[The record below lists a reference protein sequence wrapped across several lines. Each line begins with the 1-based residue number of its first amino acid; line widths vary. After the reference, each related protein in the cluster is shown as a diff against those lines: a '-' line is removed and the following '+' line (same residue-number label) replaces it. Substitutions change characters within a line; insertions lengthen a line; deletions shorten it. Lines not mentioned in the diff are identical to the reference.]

1 MSNKSMASSSCKL
14 LPMMLLLL
22 LLLLPAMP
30 DAAAAATAKRR
41 ARISATS
48 SSINSNN
55 NESLTEPKQAA
66 QTSSKTTAAEGK
78 LKTSADSK
86 YEIRGVAGEPN
97 YKSVNLTWEVEFV
110 TSAHDTDTNSN
121 GPNGNANANAVTN
134 MSDDVEP
141 PKAFQIFYCEMQ
153 NYGPQRCRVKLVNG
167 SIAELPSLDADTH
180 QVQHFAAAVDNLR
193 MATRYSFHI
202 RPVQPRRLRSSSAR
216 ADFHDENEIES
227 GGATAAASHLPG
239 QSIIIPTKGFSAHA
253 TQCLAHASE
262 IEVETGPYFGG
273 RIVVDGGDCGI
284 KGNANDPADKYT
296 MRIDHKLCGSMVKP
310 ETNTVETFI
319 TVQENLGIFTHS
331 TRRFVVVCSYQS
343 GIQTVRASF
352 TVPGKNSGVAAA
364 VEQND
369 PFQPDD
375 ERLGRELRQ
384 MRYVNKSELV
394 LKEPAYE
401 SIEQPA
407 VVMET
412 KAPELDEGQGQLEE
426 ESQQSTDEEEE
437 EEEVD
442 ETEQLAQK
450 PQQKPLTANRQQGQR
465 ALSLSRLNELNN
477 LASALDVEAADEAP
491 AQGRLLEQLGT
502 KYAKLVVD
510 QGPGGHGYNGASWTS
525 ARAKADAND
534 DEFYAASLRY
544 ISANLG
550 SVLVTVSISVIIIS
564 ICIVLLQRRSSSS
577 SSCNKRQSHLA
588 SHGCP
593 AAHLPHKTLPR
604 ALQQQQYQCTL

>member
-1 MSNKSMASSSCKL
+1 MYLKL
-14 LPMMLLLL
+14 FVC
-22 LLLLPAMP
+22 A
-30 DAAAAATAKRR
+30 
-41 ARISATS
+41 
-48 SSINSNN
+48 IN
-55 NESLTEPKQAA
+55 EVIEPKQSAEA
-66 QTSSKTTAAEGK
+66 LSKTTAAVGK
-78 LKTSADSK
+78 LKTFADSK

-110 TSAHDTDTNSN
+110 TSAHDTDTNNRNAN
-121 GPNGNANANAVTN
+121 GPMNVDVDVTN
-134 MSDDVEP
+134 MSNDVEP
-141 PKAFQIFYCEMQ
+141 PRAFQIFYCEMQ

-167 SIAELPSLDADTH
+167 TAAELPELDADT

-202 RPVQPRRLRSSSAR
+202 RPMQQRRLRSSSAR
-216 ADFHDENEIES
+216 AEFHDENEIES
-227 GGATAAASHLPG
+227 AGSSTGTHLAG

-352 TVPGKNSGVAAA
+352 TVPGKNAGVAAA
-364 VEQND
+364 VEPND

-375 ERLGRELRQ
+375 ERLGRELRH

-394 LKEPAYE
+394 LKESE
-401 SIEQPA
+401 SESTEQAA
-407 VVMET
+407 VVRET
-412 KAPELDEGQGQLEE
+412 KEMEAEQEQQL
-426 ESQQSTDEEEE
+426 EEEE
-437 EEEVD
+437 EEEQQQP
-442 ETEQLAQK
+442 E
-450 PQQKPLTANRQQGQR
+450 QQKPLTANRQQGR
-465 ALSLSRLNELNN
+465 ALSLSSLNDVNN
-477 LASALDVEAADEAP
+477 LAESEVEVEAP
-491 AQGRLLEQLGT
+491 AQGRLLEQLST

-510 QGPGGHGYNGASWTS
+510 QGPGHGYNGATWTS
-525 ARAKADAND
+525 ARTKADAYD

-564 ICIVLLQRRSSSS
+564 ICIVLLQRQRLRP
-577 SSCNKRQSHLA
+577 NKRQSHLA
-588 SHGCP
+588 SSLACPP

-604 ALQQQQYQCTL
+604 ALQHQQYQCTL

>member
-1 MSNKSMASSSCKL
+1 
-14 LPMMLLLL
+14 MLLLL
-22 LLLLPAMP
+22 LLLLPAMS
-30 DAAAAATAKRR
+30 DAAAAKTTAARR

-48 SSINSNN
+48 SSSNN
-55 NESLTEPKQAA
+55 NEPLTEPKQAA
-66 QTSSKTTAAEGK
+66 ETPSKTAGK

-110 TSAHDTDTNSN
+110 TSSHDTDTNNNKNAN
-121 GPNGNANANAVTN
+121 GPMDVDMDVDVTN
-134 MSDDVEP
+134 MSNDVEP

-167 SIAELPSLDADTH
+167 TAAKLPKMDADT

-202 RPVQPRRLRSSSAR
+202 RPMQQHRLRSSSAR

-227 GGATAAASHLPG
+227 AGSKAGEHLPG

-352 TVPGKNSGVAAA
+352 TVPGKNGVAAA

-384 MRYVNKSELV
+384 MRYVNKTELV
-394 LKEPAYE
+394 LKESE
-401 SIEQPA
+401 SESAEQA
-407 VVMET
+407 IVRET
-412 KAPELDEGQGQLEE
+412 KAPEVKEEKEQLEE
-426 ESQQSTDEEEE
+426 VEDEQSEQQLE
-437 EEEVD
+437 
-442 ETEQLAQK
+442 
-450 PQQKPLTANRQQGQR
+450 QQKILTPNRQQGR
-465 ALSLSRLNELNN
+465 ALSLSSLNEVNN
-477 LASALDVEAADEAP
+477 LAESDVEVP
-491 AQGRLLEQLGT
+491 AQGRQLEQLST

-510 QGPGGHGYNGASWTS
+510 QGPGQGYIGATWTS

-564 ICIVLLQRRSSSS
+564 ICIVLLQRQRLRPNS
-577 SSCNKRQSHLA
+577 NKRQSHLA
-588 SHGCP
+588 SSHVCP
-593 AAHLPHKTLPR
+593 TAHLPHKTLPR
-604 ALQQQQYQCTL
+604 ALQHQQYQCTL

>member
-1 MSNKSMASSSCKL
+1 
-14 LPMMLLLL
+14 
-22 LLLLPAMP
+22 MP
-30 DAAAAATAKRR
+30 DAAAATAARR

-48 SSINSNN
+48 SSSNSSNANN
-55 NESLTEPKQAA
+55 NEPLTEPKQSAE
-66 QTSSKTTAAEGK
+66 SSTKTTAAVGK
-78 LKTSADSK
+78 LKTSAPSK
-86 YEIRGVAGEPN
+86 YALDSREMYKRFLPSRTTTAKGGRGRGPAPEPQNVAEIAAAFNEIRGVAGEPN

-110 TSAHDTDTNSN
+110 TSAHDTDTNNKNAN
-121 GPNGNANANAVTN
+121 GPTDVDVTN
-134 MSDDVEP
+134 MSNDVEP
-141 PKAFQIFYCEMQ
+141 PKDFQIFYCEMQ

-167 SIAELPSLDADTH
+167 TAAELPDQDADT

-193 MATRYSFHI
+193 MATKYSFHI
-202 RPVQPRRLRSSSAR
+202 RPVQQRRLRSSSAR
-216 ADFHDENEIES
+216 AESHDENEIES
-227 GGATAAASHLPG
+227 AGGHLAG
-239 QSIIIPTKGFSAHA
+239 QSIVIPTKGFSAHA

-284 KGNANDPADKYT
+284 KGNANDPVDKYT

-352 TVPGKNSGVAAA
+352 TVPGKNAGVAAA
-364 VEQND
+364 VEHND

-375 ERLGRELRQ
+375 ERLGRELRH
-384 MRYVNKSELV
+384 MRFVNKSELV
-394 LKEPAYE
+394 LKESE
-401 SIEQPA
+401 SESTEQAA
-407 VVMET
+407 VVRET
-412 KAPELDEGQGQLEE
+412 KATEAEKEEQQQQLEE
-426 ESQQSTDEEEE
+426 QEEGEE
-437 EEEVD
+437 GEE
-442 ETEQLAQK
+442 
-450 PQQKPLTANRQQGQR
+450 PQVEMQKPLTANRQQGR
-465 ALSLSRLNELNN
+465 ALSLSSLNELNN
-477 LASALDVEAADEAP
+477 LAETDLELEAP
-491 AQGRLLEQLGT
+491 AQGRQLEQLGT

-510 QGPGGHGYNGASWTS
+510 QGPGHGYNGATWTS

-534 DEFYAASLRY
+534 DDEFYATPLRY

-564 ICIVLLQRRSSSS
+564 ICLVLLQRQRLRP
-577 SSCNKRQSHLA
+577 NNNDKRQPSV
-588 SHGCP
+588 GCP
-593 AAHLPHKTLPR
+593 TAHLPHKTLPR

>member
-1 MSNKSMASSSCKL
+1 
-14 LPMMLLLL
+14 
-22 LLLLPAMP
+22 
-30 DAAAAATAKRR
+30 
-41 ARISATS
+41 
-48 SSINSNN
+48 
-55 NESLTEPKQAA
+55 
-66 QTSSKTTAAEGK
+66 
-78 LKTSADSK
+78 
-86 YEIRGVAGEPN
+86 EIRGVAGEPN

-110 TSAHDTDTNSN
+110 TSAHDTDANAN
-121 GPNGNANANAVTN
+121 GPNNANAVAN
-134 MSDDVEP
+134 MSNDVEP

-167 SIAELPSLDADTH
+167 SVAELPSQDADT

-202 RPVQPRRLRSSSAR
+202 RPVQPHRLRSSSAR

-227 GGATAAASHLPG
+227 GGATAAAHLPG

-331 TRRFVVVCSYQS
+331 TRRFVVVCQYQS

-352 TVPGKNSGVAAA
+352 TVPGKNAGVAAA
-364 VEQND
+364 VEPND

-394 LKEPAYE
+394 LKEPASE
-401 SIEQPA
+401 SIEQAA

-412 KAPELDEGQGQLEE
+412 KPPAADEADEGQGQLEE
-426 ESQQSTDEEEE
+426 ENEEEDAE
-437 EEEVD
+437 EQ
-442 ETEQLAQK
+442 EQ
-450 PQQKPLTANRQQGQR
+450 PEQKPLTSNRQQGR
-465 ALSLSRLNELNN
+465 ALSLASLNELNN
-477 LASALDVEAADEAP
+477 LAEAEVEAP

-564 ICIVLLQRRSSSS
+564 ICIVLLQRQRLSNNNSSSR

-593 AAHLPHKTLPR
+593 TAHLPHKTLPR